1 MATYTTNY
9 QLHQWEASDD
19 FLRTDF
25 NEDFAKIDAAIR
37 SAVETAQAKPEVIFG
52 TYTGNNAEHREIN
65 LGFQPKAIIR
75 FFGGADA
82 FLAYPDHPQLSSG
95 GDENKTMLAVTE
107 NGFQVYY
114 GNYSSA
120 SRVHDYSPYT
130 NRSGDTYRYLA
141 VK

>member
-25 NEDFAKIDAAIR
+25 NEDFAKIDAVIR
-37 SAVETAQAKPEVIFG
+37 SAVETAQAKPEVIAG
-52 TYTGNNAEHREIN
+52 SYSGNNEEYREIN
-65 LGFQPKAIIR
+65 LGFQPKAIVH

-82 FLAYPDHPQLSSG
+82 FLAYPDHPQLSSEG
-95 GDENKTMLAVTE
+95 NKTMLAITE
-107 NGFQVYY
+107 NGFQVYHGTY
-114 GNYSSA
+114 MSG
-120 SRVHDYSPYT
+120 SREHDYSPYT
-130 NRSGDTYRYLA
+130 NRSGDTYQYLA